1 MILSFNRHISSLLNS
16 RCGNLQRSVRFQGR
30 KISTWEK
37 NQTFRN
43 LERLSG
49 SPRSVSG
56 FLTTTH
62 RKRHTY
68 TLVQCTLFFVC
79 VYRHIHQ
86 NKNFTIA
93 ITFLLHKKENY
104 FNCDP
109 QFAKCWS
116 SSAPVFQRSTFQ
128 SWPRALEPRA
138 A

>member
-1 MILSFNRHISSLLNS
+1 MW
-16 RCGNLQRSVRFQGR
+16 QPA
-30 KISTWEK
+30 KISQVPGAENQHLGEK
-37 NQTFRN
+37 SDISKPREAFRITQ
-43 LERLSG
+43 
-49 SPRSVSG
+49 VSG